1 MSNCKR
7 LRRDKTGAFHGV
19 LVSRST
25 QTLNP
30 VGHRLSAAMDRS
42 LVIVCM
48 SDNVYHKRLC
58 LQDDERIDP
67 ELETMFEAGVDEMSW
82 DSVVSVS
89 SI

>member
-1 MSNCKR
+1 
-7 LRRDKTGAFHGV
+7 
-19 LVSRST
+19 
-25 QTLNP
+25 
-30 VGHRLSAAMDRS
+30 
-42 LVIVCM
+42 M